1 MTMKT
6 KEERFYQAENKPGK
20 NNKTILRGDFMKIF
34 LESIKEDIN
43 KYNFSLVFSVVDNR
57 INVTITDIQEKKPY
71 CGISSRNIDDVEYFL
86 RKNLEKLKKLR
97 DFT

>member
-1 MTMKT
+1 MK
-6 KEERFYQAENKPGK
+6 QN
-20 NNKTILRGDFMKIF
+20 TILRGDFMKKLVKIF

-71 CGISSRNIDDVEYFL
+71 CGISSRNIDDVGSFL
-86 RKNLEKLKKLR
+86 RKNLEKLKKLH
-97 DFT
+97 DFY